1 MRKLRPRRPSAA
13 MVIACVALVAA
24 FNGPAIASTASTAA
38 AKVKATFNGARIKK
52 NSIPANR
59 IKKNSLTGTQIKE
72 SGLGTVPNA
81 THATNATTATN
92 ATNATN
98 AATAALA
105 TKATTADSA
114 TTLSGLKKWHAR
126 ATSSADNATLAT
138 AIAQATSVPLA
149 TIGPFT
155 VEGRC
160 FTSAGTLY
168 SIILVATTEA
178 RSIFAGQT
186 TLPGGAAA
194 SYLNPDSL
202 ELTRY
207 VTLTTAAANAA
218 GASPGYFSKF
228 TAISPSGTHVIGYG
242 NVYAKQGTLGAGDGP
257 YGAGNVCLFEGEVQ
271 QIA

>member
-81 THATNATTATN
+81 THATNATTATS
-92 ATNATN
+92 ATN

-114 TTLSGLKKWHAR
+114 TTLSGRKTWHKST
-126 ATSSADNATLAT
+126 TSSADNATLAT
-138 AIAQATSVPLA
+138 AAAQATSVPLA
-149 TIGPFT
+149 TVGPFT

-160 FTSAGTLY
+160 FTSGGTLF
-168 SIILVATTEA
+168 SMILVATTEA

-202 ELTRY
+202 EFSRY
-207 VTLTTAAANAA
+207 VALASAAANAA
-218 GASPGYFSKF
+218 GASPGYFSHF
-228 TAISPSGTHVIGYG
+228 TAISPSGTHILGYG
-242 NVYAKQGTLGAGDGP
+242 NDYAKQGTLGAGDGP

>member
-1 MRKLRPRRPSAA
+1 MRKLLRRRPSAA

-38 AKVKATFNGARIKK
+38 AKIKANFNGKRIKK

-59 IKKNSLTGTQIKE
+59 ITKNSITGTQIKE

-81 THATNATTATN
+81 THATNATTATS
-92 ATNATN
+92 ATN

-114 TTLSGLKKWHAR
+114 TTLSGLKKWHSST
-126 ATSSADNATLAT
+126 TSSADNATLAT
-138 AIAQATSVPLA
+138 AAAQATSVPLA
-149 TIGPFT
+149 KIGPFT

-178 RSIFAGQT
+178 RSILNGQT
-186 TLPGGAAA
+186 PLPGGATT

-202 ELTRY
+202 ELSRI
-207 VTLTTAAANAA
+207 VTVATAGANAA
-218 GASPGYFSKF
+218 GVSPAFYGTF
-228 TAISPSGTHVIGYG
+228 TAISPSGTHIIGYG

-271 QIA
+271 QNA

>member
-1 MRKLRPRRPSAA
+1 MRKLHPRRPSAA

-24 FNGPAIASTASTAA
+24 LNGPAIASTASTAA
-38 AKVKATFNGARIKK
+38 AKIKANFNGKRIKK

-59 IKKNSLTGTQIKE
+59 ITKNSITGTQIKE

-81 THATNATTATN
+81 THATSATTATN
-92 ATNATN
+92 ATS

-114 TTLSGLKKWHAR
+114 TALAGHKTWHVK

-138 AIAQATSVPLA
+138 AIAQATSVPLG

-160 FTSAGTLY
+160 FTSAGNLY

-207 VTLTTAAANAA
+207 VTLATAANNTAA
-218 GASPGYFSKF
+218 ASPGYFSKF

-271 QIA
+271 QTA